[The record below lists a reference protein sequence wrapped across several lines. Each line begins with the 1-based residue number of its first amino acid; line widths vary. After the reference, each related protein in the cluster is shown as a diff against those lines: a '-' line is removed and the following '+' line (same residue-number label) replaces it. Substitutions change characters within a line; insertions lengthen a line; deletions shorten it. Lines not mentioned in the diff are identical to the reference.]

1 MQNKSIVQR
10 RQVLEPTNLQEAKD
24 FAEVLSKSGLV
35 PNEYQG
41 RPANIL
47 VAVQWGNEI
56 GLAPMQALQN
66 IAVINGRPSLWGDS
80 LLALV
85 MQHPMFG
92 GCKEYMNK
100 EKTVATTELT
110 RLLPNGE
117 RMVTVTTFSVDDAK
131 KANLWNKKG
140 PWQQYPHRMMQ
151 LRARGFAVRNCF
163 PDALKGMITY
173 EEAQDIP
180 KDAINI
186 TPQPGVETHPN
197 LTAVQTTDQ
206 LLEKL
211 AEAEP
216 SKDEVEDMPSEEDPV
231 FNLYIP
237 GQDEPEGY
245 TYADDWVN
253 RYADLQLSM
262 AGCSL
267 PAAERRTRLKKLE
280 EENLQVMD
288 VIGNI
293 EADSPHNAVGSDGQ
307 PLMNVSAAV
316 AELKEKRLNMN
327 KHLSMQAK
335 EEEASSDDRATD
347 SSS

>member
-10 RQVLEPTNLQEAKD
+10 RQILEPKNLQEAKD

-35 PNEYQG
+35 PGEYQG

-92 GCKEYMNK
+92 GCKEYMN
-100 EKTVATTELT
+100 EAKTEATCELT
-110 RLLPNGE
+110 RLLPNGQP
-117 RMVTVTTFSVDDAK
+117 MVTVTTFSEADAK

-173 EEAQDIP
+173 EEAQDMP
-180 KDAINI
+180 DDAAMPYANK
-186 TPQPGVETHPN
+186 PGVELHPN
-197 LTAVQTTDQ
+197 LTKVQTTQELMD
-206 LLEKL
+206 KL

-216 SKDEVEDMPSEEDPV
+216 GKDEVEDMPASEDPM
-231 FNLYIP
+231 FMLHIP
-237 GQDEPEGY
+237 GRDPEGFNF
-245 TYADDWVN
+245 ADDWIN
-253 RYADLQLSM
+253 RYAELQLAM

-267 PAAERRTRLKKLE
+267 PAAERRTKLKELE
-280 EENLQVMD
+280 QANLDTLDELQKID
-288 VIGNI
+288 AN
-293 EADSPHNAVGSDGQ
+293 SPHNAVDSDGNA
-307 PLMNVSAAV
+307 LIDVAAAA
-316 AELKEKRLNMN
+316 AELKEKRLKMN

-335 EEEASSDDRATD
+335 EEEAVDVSRTSDSTG
-347 SSS
+347 